1 MIRYHRTL
9 IHRTVLILT
18 TLSLLFTLLSANAFI
33 HVHYDENGRAII
45 HSHPF
50 RNASEETAGNK
61 TSSKHSHTNCEYLSY
76 LVTGHSDK
84 AILTPTVN
92 GLINEESRLLTCN
105 FENTRP
111 TLSISFDYALRAPPL
126 F

>member
-1 MIRYHRTL
+1 MIRYQQTL
-9 IHRTVLILT
+9 IHSSVLILT
-18 TLSLLFTLLSANAFI
+18 TFSLLFTLLSANAFI
-33 HVHYDENGRAII
+33 HVHYDENGKVII

-76 LVTGHSDK
+76 LGSGQSDK
-84 AILTPTVN
+84 AILAPTFN
-92 GLINEESRLLTCN
+92 GLINGESRLLTCN